1 MAKADSTQPGEEDKK
16 AAERRARIAAAC
28 RAYHA
33 ANREK
38 ILCRQRKY
46 REQNRERMRLAS
58 REWNRKNRERVK
70 ATTKA
75 WAESNKDRLREQNKT
90 FHQQNK
96 NTIRER
102 KRAWRKAN
110 ASKVGKQKRLWVEA
124 NRDRV
129 RKASNRRDAERRKAD
144 PVFDLVCRVR
154 GRICEVIKKSLT
166 RKQSRTIVL
175 LGCTGDELKDWIESK
190 FTAGM
195 SWGNR
200 DQWHID
206 HIIPLAKFDL
216 SDPTQQAAAF
226 HYTNL
231 QPLWAKDNLRKSD
244 KVAGQQ
250 CFGFAYAAR
259 IADAASAK
267 PKRRHKHGGQ
277 HGDH

>member
-1 MAKADSTQPGEEDKK
+1 MAKADSTRPSEQDKD
-16 AAERRARIAAAC
+16 ADNRRAKNATYC

-38 ILCRQRKY
+38 ILARQKKY
-46 REQNRERMRLAS
+46 REQNRERMRSAS

-75 WAESNKDRLREQNKT
+75 WAESNKDRVSELNRN

-96 NTIRER
+96 NAIRER
-102 KRAWRKAN
+102 KRLWRKEN
-110 ASKVGKQKRLWVEA
+110 ASKVRKQKRLWVEA
-124 NRDRV
+124 NREHV
-129 RKASNRRDAERRKAD
+129 RKTSNRRCSERRIAD

-154 GRICEVIKKSLT
+154 GRICEVIRKSLA
-166 RKQSRTIVL
+166 RKQSRTIAL
-175 LGCTGDELKDWIESK
+175 LGCTGDELKSWIESK

-200 DQWHID
+200 QEWHVD

-216 SDPTQQAAAF
+216 SDPDQQASAF

-244 KVAGQQ
+244 KVPGQQ

-267 PKRRHKHGGQ
+267 PKRRRKHGRQ
-277 HGDH
+277 HEPD